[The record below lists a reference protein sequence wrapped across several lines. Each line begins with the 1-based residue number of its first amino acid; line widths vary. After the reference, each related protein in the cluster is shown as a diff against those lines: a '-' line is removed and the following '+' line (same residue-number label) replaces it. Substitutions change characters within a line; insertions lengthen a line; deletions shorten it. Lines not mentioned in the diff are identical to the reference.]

1 MRSISFIPF
10 LVLLASPAFG
20 WPVRRTYGTEPANS
34 AVNSHNSYSG
44 AGGNAP
50 GGSVQ
55 APGPSGPLDILR
67 GGLLNIGSSA
77 HIFTF
82 ICPSCVEIM
91 IRQRW

>member
-1 MRSISFIPF
+1 MRSASFIPF

-20 WPVRRTYGTEPANS
+20 WPVRRTYTSDPDS
-34 AVNSHNSYSG
+34 AVNSGNSYSG

-77 HIFTF
+77 HIFTSF
-82 ICPSCVEIM
+82 CSSCAEVVK
-91 IRQRW
+91 